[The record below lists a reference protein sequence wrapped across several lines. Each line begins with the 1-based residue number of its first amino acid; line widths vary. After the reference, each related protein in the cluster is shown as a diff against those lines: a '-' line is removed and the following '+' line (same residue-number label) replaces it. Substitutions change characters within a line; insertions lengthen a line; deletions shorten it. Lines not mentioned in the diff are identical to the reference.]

1 MNREKAME
9 KLKKAKMVILISEIA
24 FALIFSFLL
33 FLPQKLN
40 ANGEEKVVQKKEVT
54 TAEAMKFIG
63 GVLAAA
69 IAVGLGSIA
78 AGRAVE
84 RVGSASIGAIV
95 EKPEVF
101 GKTILYVGL
110 AEGIAI
116 YGVIVALLILF
127 RI

>member
-1 MNREKAME
+1 MNREKAVE
-9 KLKKAKMVILISEIA
+9 KLKRAKIIILIGEIA

-33 FLPQKLN
+33 FLPQKLS
-40 ANGEEKVVQKKEVT
+40 ANDEEKIVQKKEVT
-54 TAEAMKFIG
+54 KSDAIKFIG

-78 AGRAVE
+78 AGKAVE

-95 EKPEVF
+95 EKPELF